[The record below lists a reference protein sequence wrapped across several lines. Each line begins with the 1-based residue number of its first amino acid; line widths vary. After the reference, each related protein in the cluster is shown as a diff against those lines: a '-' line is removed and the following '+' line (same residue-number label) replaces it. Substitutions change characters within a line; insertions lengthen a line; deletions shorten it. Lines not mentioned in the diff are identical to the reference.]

1 MYSEPRKQ
9 ILFNDNFV
17 VIEHVMMIIKII
29 KTFHVL
35 VMCNQNLIN
44 HQILLCT
51 YYASHYNII
60 DTQKK
65 NTDFNYFLLELTGKQ
80 IQGGAKVCVVYV
92 ENKTIIN
99 T

>member
-44 HQILLCT
+44 H
-51 YYASHYNII
+51 
-60 DTQKK
+60 
-65 NTDFNYFLLELTGKQ
+65 
-80 IQGGAKVCVVYV
+80 
-92 ENKTIIN
+92 
-99 T
+99 